1 MSRIDGALGAEKWST
16 CADRRAD
23 DKTPFG
29 PKQVIYQ
36 FYSAARA
43 VAYLGCFAA
52 KFEAYEV
59 HGARSS
65 RTLKMVKF
73 A

>member
-1 MSRIDGALGAEKWST
+1 MHGACGSEKWST

-36 FYSAARA
+36 FLSAARA

-59 HGARSS
+59 HGARLS
-65 RTLKMVKF
+65 RPLTMVKS